1 MMYKSMFCVAAKHGK
16 GRTNLTK
23 PLQMYIKFL
32 NYAPK
37 KIIFNINSTRN
48 RLCIVLNIS
57 MLYRYFRYN
66 CSNGNLY
73 LTLPENFRENKL
85 N

>member
-1 MMYKSMFCVAAKHGK
+1 MFCVAAKHGK
-16 GRTNLTK
+16 ERTNLTK

-37 KIIFNINSTRN
+37 KIIFKINSTRN
-48 RLCIVLNIS
+48 LLCIRLYIS
-57 MLYRYFRYN
+57 ILHECFRYD
-66 CSNGNLY
+66 CSNRNLY

-85 N
+85 NIIIT